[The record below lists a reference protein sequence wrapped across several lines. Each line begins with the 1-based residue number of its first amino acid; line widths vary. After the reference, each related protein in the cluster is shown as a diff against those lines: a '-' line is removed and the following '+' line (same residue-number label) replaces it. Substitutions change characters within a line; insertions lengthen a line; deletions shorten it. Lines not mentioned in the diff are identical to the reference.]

1 MFNVN
6 VFENICSLP
15 QVASEH
21 ENLINLA
28 RAATHHVNLGGEE
41 PRSERPPLL
50 WVTGNTE
57 LSLVNTFNTV
67 VSLVNNLNTIP
78 LLVLDTVLLQLGEE
92 HLVWILDSWQKLF
105 RGKK

>member
-1 MFNVN
+1 MFNVKYK
-6 VFENICSLP
+6 C

-50 WVTGNTE
+50 WVTGNTQ

-67 VSLVNNLNTIP
+67 ISLVNNLITI
-78 LLVLDTVLLQLGEE
+78 LLQLGEE
-92 HLVWILDSWQKLF
+92 PLVWILDFWQKHF